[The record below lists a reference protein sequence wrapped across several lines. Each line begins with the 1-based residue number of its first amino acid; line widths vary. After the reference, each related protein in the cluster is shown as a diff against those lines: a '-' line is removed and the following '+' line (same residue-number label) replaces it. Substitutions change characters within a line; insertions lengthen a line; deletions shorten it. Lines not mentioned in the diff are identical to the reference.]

1 MHLNCQRWRDHRSNY
16 RPVGEPIDTSCYGV
30 EPLDFTPAKQFII
43 RHHYSASH
51 PSARYSVGLYRMS
64 QLVGVAM
71 FSHPQNE
78 HTFPR
83 YVKSVHGTD
92 GIELGRFVL
101 LDDVPANGE
110 TWFLCKA
117 FELLHEARPEI
128 RLVLSFSDPVQ
139 RKTASGR
146 IILPGHV
153 GTIYQAH
160 NGRYCGRAGSK
171 TLWLDPEGQV
181 MNKRTI
187 SKIRNQE
194 VGGKAAYERLCS
206 MGARPKRS
214 CENWRNYLQSVLAE
228 SPFRKIQHPGN
239 HAYIWAL
246 GNKTVQRSVMRDA
259 LPAQAY
265 PKEIER
271 AA

>member
-1 MHLNCQRWRDHRSNY
+1 MYLNCQRWREHRSNY
-16 RPVGEPIDTSCYGV
+16 RPAGEPINTSYYDV
-30 EPLDFTPAKQFII
+30 QPLDFAPARDFII
-43 RHHYSASH
+43 EHHYSASH
-51 PSARYSVGLYRMS
+51 PSARFSVGLYRMS

-78 HTFPR
+78 RTFPR
-83 YVKSVHGTD
+83 YVKSVRGTD

-117 FELLHEARPEI
+117 FELLHETKPEV
-128 RLVLSFSDPVQ
+128 RMVLSFSDPVQ
-139 RKTASGR
+139 RRTASGR

-160 NGRYCGRAGSK
+160 NGRYCGKAGRK
-171 TLWLDPEGQV
+171 TLWLDPDGQV
-181 MNKRTI
+181 MNKRTL

-194 VGGKAAYERLCS
+194 VGAKSAYERLCS
-206 MGARPKRS
+206 MGARPKRR
-214 CENWRNYLQSVLAE
+214 CEAWRDYLKVVLSEA
-228 SPFRKIQHPGN
+228 PFRKINHPGN
-239 HAYIWAL
+239 HAYIWAV
-246 GNKTVQRSVMRDA
+246 GNKAVQRAVLRDA
-259 LPAQAY
+259 LPARSY
-265 PKEIER
+265 PKQIEP